1 MGSKKSRSTAAPPVF
16 AGLAWQQVLAR
27 DAAADGQFV
36 YAVKSTGIY
45 CRPSCP
51 SRRPERKNVSFF
63 PTPALAEAAGFRA
76 CLRCEPLRV
85 ESKADPQAEAIAKAA
100 EFLSTHA
107 GERTKLDALAE
118 AAGLGKFALQRGF
131 KRVLGVTPGEFARE
145 QRKERFRTKVRTPR
159 LKVTDAV
166 YEAGF
171 GSSSRI
177 YENVDQTLGMSPT
190 AMKAGGAGEV
200 IHYAVAGSPL
210 GLMLVA
216 TTERGLCAV
225 LFADDETQAAVEL
238 RERFPQAGLRRD
250 DAGLGEAV
258 SFVLGQLQETPTAAA
273 MPFHVRATAFQ
284 QRVWAALLAI
294 PRGETRTYAQIAEA
308 VGAPAAVRAVGTACG
323 ANLLAV
329 VVPCHRV
336 VGADG
341 RMTGYRWGVERKR
354 QLLAMEAGQ

>member
-1 MGSKKSRSTAAPPVF
+1 
-16 AGLAWQQVLAR
+16 
-27 DAAADGQFV
+27 
-36 YAVKSTGIY
+36 
-45 CRPSCP
+45 
-51 SRRPERKNVSFF
+51 
-63 PTPALAEAAGFRA
+63 
-76 CLRCEPLRV
+76 
-85 ESKADPQAEAIAKAA
+85 
-100 EFLSTHA
+100 
-107 GERTKLDALAE
+107 
-118 AAGLGKFALQRGF
+118 
-131 KRVLGVTPGEFARE
+131 
-145 QRKERFRTKVRTPR
+145 
-159 LKVTDAV
+159 
-166 YEAGF
+166 
-171 GSSSRI
+171 
-177 YENVDQTLGMSPT
+177 
-190 AMKAGGAGEV
+190 V

-284 QRVWAALLAI
+284 QRVWAAMLAI